1 MEQTAEPVLD
11 IKGLRTIFRTRGG
24 EITAVNDID
33 LTVAAGETLALV
45 GESGSGKSVTSLS
58 VMRLL
63 TRNIGVIAAGSI
75 RLATSGGA
83 VRDLVSLDEESMRR
97 IRGDDIGM
105 IFQEPM
111 SSLNPVFTIGDQ
123 IGEPI
128 RIHRG
133 ADRKAA
139 MDAAVALLESV
150 GIPDAR
156 RRAGQYPH
164 ELSGGMRQRA
174 TIAMALACDPA
185 LLIADEPTTA
195 LDVTIQA
202 QILDLLLKLQ
212 RERGMA
218 MLFVTHNLGVVAEI
232 AHRVAVMYAGRIVE
246 EGPVGEVFRNPKHP
260 YTMGLL
266 ASMPRLGDAARMK
279 QAGEKLAAIPGMVPS
294 LMNIP
299 SGCAFSPA
307 LQIRDRCLS
316 RRGSRARTGQFAAPQ
331 PLHQME
337 GDLDE
342 HPLLSVRDLSK
353 HYTSRGTR
361 LNILQGI
368 SFDLGKGEVVGLV
381 GESGSGKTTI
391 GRTVLRLV
399 EPSSGSVRFD
409 GTELTAL
416 SASALRRQRPRMQ
429 YIFQDPFASLSP
441 RMTIGEIL
449 TEGLKIQ
456 GIGTAR
462 DRLERARSALA
473 QVDLPADAIN
483 RYAHEF
489 SGGQRQLHR
498 DRPCVDVVT
507 RIHRRRRAGFGARRV
522 DPGAGDQPAART
534 AAAAWPDHAVHLA

>member
-11 IKGLRTIFRTRGG
+11 IRGLRTIFRTRGG

-83 VRDLVSLDEESMRR
+83 VRDLVSLDQESMRR

-299 SGCAFSPA
+299 SGCAFSPRCKFAIDACRVAVPA
-307 LQIRDRCLS
+307 LEQVNSQHRSRCIRW
-316 RRGSRARTGQFAAPQ
+316 
-331 PLHQME
+331 
-337 GDLDE
+337 
-342 HPLLSVRDLSK
+342 K
-353 HYTSRGTR
+353 
-361 LNILQGI
+361 
-368 SFDLGKGEVVGLV
+368 
-381 GESGSGKTTI
+381 
-391 GRTVLRLV
+391 
-399 EPSSGSVRFD
+399 
-409 GTELTAL
+409 
-416 SASALRRQRPRMQ
+416 
-429 YIFQDPFASLSP
+429 
-441 RMTIGEIL
+441 EI
-449 TEGLKIQ
+449 
-456 GIGTAR
+456 
-462 DRLERARSALA
+462 
-473 QVDLPADAIN
+473 
-483 RYAHEF
+483 
-489 SGGQRQLHR
+489 
-498 DRPCVDVVT
+498 
-507 RIHRRRRAGFGARRV
+507 
-522 DPGAGDQPAART
+522 
-534 AAAAWPDHAVHLA
+534 

>member
-11 IKGLRTIFRTRGG
+11 IRGLRTIFRTRGG

-299 SGCAFSPA
+299 SGCAFSPRCKFAIDACRVAVPA
-307 LQIRDRCLS
+307 LEQVNPQHRSRCIRW
-316 RRGSRARTGQFAAPQ
+316 
-331 PLHQME
+331 
-337 GDLDE
+337 
-342 HPLLSVRDLSK
+342 K
-353 HYTSRGTR
+353 
-361 LNILQGI
+361 
-368 SFDLGKGEVVGLV
+368 
-381 GESGSGKTTI
+381 
-391 GRTVLRLV
+391 
-399 EPSSGSVRFD
+399 
-409 GTELTAL
+409 
-416 SASALRRQRPRMQ
+416 
-429 YIFQDPFASLSP
+429 
-441 RMTIGEIL
+441 EI
-449 TEGLKIQ
+449 
-456 GIGTAR
+456 
-462 DRLERARSALA
+462 
-473 QVDLPADAIN
+473 
-483 RYAHEF
+483 
-489 SGGQRQLHR
+489 
-498 DRPCVDVVT
+498 
-507 RIHRRRRAGFGARRV
+507 
-522 DPGAGDQPAART
+522 
-534 AAAAWPDHAVHLA
+534 

>member
-63 TRNIGVIAAGSI
+63 TRNIGVIATGSI

-299 SGCAFSPA
+299 SGCAFSPRCKFAIDACRVAVPA
-307 LQIRDRCLS
+307 LEQVNSQHRSRCIRW
-316 RRGSRARTGQFAAPQ
+316 
-331 PLHQME
+331 
-337 GDLDE
+337 
-342 HPLLSVRDLSK
+342 K
-353 HYTSRGTR
+353 
-361 LNILQGI
+361 
-368 SFDLGKGEVVGLV
+368 
-381 GESGSGKTTI
+381 
-391 GRTVLRLV
+391 
-399 EPSSGSVRFD
+399 
-409 GTELTAL
+409 
-416 SASALRRQRPRMQ
+416 
-429 YIFQDPFASLSP
+429 
-441 RMTIGEIL
+441 EI
-449 TEGLKIQ
+449 
-456 GIGTAR
+456 
-462 DRLERARSALA
+462 
-473 QVDLPADAIN
+473 
-483 RYAHEF
+483 
-489 SGGQRQLHR
+489 
-498 DRPCVDVVT
+498 
-507 RIHRRRRAGFGARRV
+507 
-522 DPGAGDQPAART
+522 
-534 AAAAWPDHAVHLA
+534 

>member
-1 MEQTAEPVLD
+1 MEQAAGPVLD
-11 IKGLRTIFRTRGG
+11 IRGLRTVFRIRGG

-33 LTVAAGETLALV
+33 LTIAAGETLALV

-75 RLATSGGA
+75 RLTTRSGA
-83 VRDLVSLDEESMRR
+83 VRDLVSLDEESMRS

-105 IFQEPM
+105 VFQEPM

-123 IGEPI
+123 IAEPI
-128 RIHRG
+128 RIHRS
-133 ADRKAA
+133 ANRKAA
-139 MDAAVALLESV
+139 MDAAVTLLESV

-266 ASMPRLGDAARMK
+266 ASMPRLGDASRMK
-279 QAGEKLAAIPGMVPS
+279 QAGEKLFAIPGMVPS
-294 LMNIP
+294 LMNMP
-299 SGCAFSPA
+299 SGCAFSPRCKFAIDACRAAIPA
-307 LQIRDRCLS
+307 LEQVNPQHASRCIRW
-316 RRGSRARTGQFAAPQ
+316 Q
-331 PLHQME
+331 
-337 GDLDE
+337 
-342 HPLLSVRDLSK
+342 
-353 HYTSRGTR
+353 
-361 LNILQGI
+361 
-368 SFDLGKGEVVGLV
+368 
-381 GESGSGKTTI
+381 
-391 GRTVLRLV
+391 
-399 EPSSGSVRFD
+399 
-409 GTELTAL
+409 
-416 SASALRRQRPRMQ
+416 
-429 YIFQDPFASLSP
+429 
-441 RMTIGEIL
+441 EI
-449 TEGLKIQ
+449 
-456 GIGTAR
+456 
-462 DRLERARSALA
+462 
-473 QVDLPADAIN
+473 
-483 RYAHEF
+483 
-489 SGGQRQLHR
+489 
-498 DRPCVDVVT
+498 
-507 RIHRRRRAGFGARRV
+507 
-522 DPGAGDQPAART
+522 
-534 AAAAWPDHAVHLA
+534 

>member
-11 IKGLRTIFRTRGG
+11 IRGLRTIFRTRSG

-299 SGCAFSPA
+299 SGCAFSPRCKFAIDACRVAVPA
-307 LQIRDRCLS
+307 LEQVNSQHRSRCIRW
-316 RRGSRARTGQFAAPQ
+316 Q
-331 PLHQME
+331 
-337 GDLDE
+337 
-342 HPLLSVRDLSK
+342 
-353 HYTSRGTR
+353 
-361 LNILQGI
+361 
-368 SFDLGKGEVVGLV
+368 
-381 GESGSGKTTI
+381 
-391 GRTVLRLV
+391 
-399 EPSSGSVRFD
+399 
-409 GTELTAL
+409 
-416 SASALRRQRPRMQ
+416 
-429 YIFQDPFASLSP
+429 
-441 RMTIGEIL
+441 EI
-449 TEGLKIQ
+449 
-456 GIGTAR
+456 
-462 DRLERARSALA
+462 
-473 QVDLPADAIN
+473 
-483 RYAHEF
+483 
-489 SGGQRQLHR
+489 
-498 DRPCVDVVT
+498 
-507 RIHRRRRAGFGARRV
+507 
-522 DPGAGDQPAART
+522 
-534 AAAAWPDHAVHLA
+534 